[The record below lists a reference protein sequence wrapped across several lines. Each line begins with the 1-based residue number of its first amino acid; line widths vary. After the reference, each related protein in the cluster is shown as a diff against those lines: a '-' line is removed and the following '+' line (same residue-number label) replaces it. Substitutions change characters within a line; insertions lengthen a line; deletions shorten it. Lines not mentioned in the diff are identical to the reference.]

1 MESKYFT
8 VLLIFTLIFVNFLP
22 TPWVSAHTEELIGW
36 DATGQAGG
44 PTQGIAVQGNYA
56 YIGVGPRLV
65 VVDISD
71 PKNPH
76 QVGAS
81 ALFDYFVLGVTVSGS
96 YAYVATG
103 TAGLHVVDITV
114 PSNPLEVGA
123 WNSPGFAEGVTVSD
137 SIAYLADG
145 PYGLRVVDVSNPAVP
160 VEIAHAYD
168 MNYVYDV
175 VVSGRFAY
183 VAAGGAGLLV
193 VEISNPTYPVEAGAY
208 DTPGNARGVA
218 VQNDRAYIADERY
231 GLQIINVSDPLHP
244 ALFGAMQ
251 TYGWVFDV
259 AVSGSL
265 AYVAAA
271 FGGLR
276 AVNISDPAHPLE
288 VSSLT
293 WAQSNATGLVLV
305 GDHAYLADRKNGLR
319 VVNSSIPT
327 NPVQI
332 GYWNCFAFATSIEV
346 EGDYAYVAAG
356 FNGVRVYNIS
366 NPAHLVEVGSFMVDG
381 FILNITLAGNTLYAG
396 TFLGSP
402 EAGLYALDISDP
414 THPERVGYY
423 ANIEEC
429 WGIDAVGSM
438 VYVADVSGLKI
449 FDFSNPPNLNLVGFH
464 PFSGTGG
471 ITVRDGLA
479 YVSKGSG
486 VEIYN
491 VADPATISLVGS
503 FTCSTC
509 FAGGPVSLAGD
520 YAYVSEKWGLRI
532 LNISNPASPTEVSYT
547 PTREET
553 YWLALNGNL
562 VFMAEGSYGFSVY
575 DVLNPAAPQLIN
587 QTTVVGSVQAV
598 ALSEDRLFT
607 ASGEG
612 GLQIFTEK
620 AVSGLFQPVVQ
631 SQGAWEEQTI
641 LVNAPGRQVQTPNH
655 AWDIPTMTYAPDRP
669 AATCTVTSVADSGS
683 GTLRTC
689 LENQVSGDVITF
701 LASVFP
707 PSAPVTIHVGPDRLP
722 WLNQGSVTIDAS
734 NAGVILDGSLV
745 LGAWDPGIG
754 IISDNNIVRGLQIVN
769 FHGGI
774 VMMGNNNRIG
784 GSRQVGSGPTGQ
796 GNVIS
801 GNRGDG
807 IAIGGYGNLILGNLI
822 GLDVTGTSAFP
833 NHWSGVTFNG
843 PNNTLGSLNP
853 GEDNVISANDDAGI
867 TMYGYNVSGN
877 QIIGNKIGTDISGNV
892 NLGNKIIGVY
902 VECGTN
908 NTLVHGNLI
917 SSNGVAEIYVW
928 DMNTDF
934 NVLTGNRI
942 STNLAGTA
950 PLPNLPST
958 GIAIGNAA
966 YTRIGGTATGEGNT
980 VGNPGGVSVEGSLDA
995 NTLVLG
1001 NHIGLNAAGT
1011 GVLASS
1017 GGLRLG
1023 GATRTIV
1030 GGATPVEANYVTTS
1044 GNFSLDV
1051 RSPNN
1056 VIAGN
1061 FLGLAIDGAT
1071 PLATA
1076 GFQILSMR
1084 DGNVIQGNHIANATS
1099 AGIWLEGALR
1109 NTIRRNS
1116 IYANPFKGI
1125 FLNNGANN
1133 DLPAPSF
1140 SLSAAGG
1147 SGTTCSG
1154 CTVELFLDDA
1164 NQGRYFLATFTA
1176 DGAGSFTF
1184 PARCPLPYSHLTST
1198 ATDLQGNT
1206 SEFSDFQVVPW
1217 DCNSARPSPT
1227 LVSLDPTSQPALVPT
1242 FLLAISGAD
1251 FFADSVVRWDGL
1263 SLPTT
1268 MLSSTLAQAVIPS
1281 YLFQEGGDFPVTI
1294 FTPAP
1299 GGGESGALIVS
1310 VAPPV
1315 KVNLPLLLRR

>member
-1 MESKYFT
+1 LYPKFFT
-8 VLLIFTLIFVNFLP
+8 VLLIFVFVVGSFLP
-22 TPWVSAHTEELIGW
+22 TPTVSAQIEESTGW
-36 DATGQAGG
+36 EATGQAGG
-44 PTQGIAVQGNYA
+44 PTQGIALQGDYA

-71 PKNPH
+71 PANPH
-76 QVGAS
+76 QVGAT
-81 ALFDYFVLGVTVSGS
+81 AMLDDFVLGVTVSGTL
-96 YAYVATG
+96 AYLAAG
-103 TAGLHVVDITV
+103 TAGLLIVDITS
-114 PSNPLEVGA
+114 PANPFVVGV
-123 WNSPGFAEGVTVSD
+123 WNSPGFTEGVAVSGG
-137 SIAYLADG
+137 IVYLADG
-145 PYGLRVVDVSNPAVP
+145 PYGLRVVDVSNPAAP
-160 VEIAHAYD
+160 VEIANAFD
-168 MNYVYDV
+168 MNYTYDV
-175 VVSGRFAY
+175 AVSGRYAY

-193 VEISNPTYPVEAGAY
+193 VEISNPAYPVEVGAY
-208 DTPGNARGVA
+208 DTPGNARGLA

-231 GLQIINVSDPLHP
+231 GLHIIDIADPLHP
-244 ALFGAMQ
+244 ALFGTVQ

-276 AVNISDPAHPLE
+276 VVNISDPAHPLE
-288 VSSLT
+288 VGSLT

-305 GDHAYLADRKNGLR
+305 GDHVYLADRKNGLR
-319 VVNSSIPT
+319 VINSSIPT

-332 GYWNCFAFATSIEV
+332 GYWNCFVFAASIEV

-366 NPAHLVEVGSFMVDG
+366 DPAHPVEVGSFMVDG
-381 FILNITLAGNTLYAG
+381 FILNIKLAGNTLYAG

-414 THPERVGYY
+414 THPQMVGYY

-429 WGIDAVGSM
+429 WGIDVDGSM
-438 VYVADVSGLKI
+438 IYVADVSGLKI
-449 FDFSNPPNLNLVGFH
+449 FDFSTPPNLNLVGFH
-464 PFSGTGG
+464 PYSGTGG

-479 YVSKGSG
+479 YVSTGVG

-509 FAGGPVSLAGD
+509 FAGGPVSLAGN
-520 YAYVSEKWGLRI
+520 YAYVSENWGLRI
-532 LNISNPASPTEVSYT
+532 LNISDPASPTEVSYT
-547 PTREET
+547 PTRDET
-553 YWLALNGNL
+553 HWLVLIGSL

-575 DVLNPAAPQLIN
+575 DVSNPAAPQLIN

-598 ALSEDRLFT
+598 ALSEGRLFT

-612 GLQIFTEK
+612 GLQIFTET
-620 AVSGLFQPVVQ
+620 AVSAQIQPVLQ
-631 SQGAWEEQTI
+631 SQAVWEEQTMLI
-641 LVNAPGRQVQTPNH
+641 TVSGRQVQTPNL
-655 AWDIPTMTYAPDRP
+655 AVDIPMTSAPDRP
-669 AATCTVTSVADSGS
+669 VATCTVTSVADSGAGS
-683 GTLRTC
+683 LRAC
-689 LENQVSGDVITF
+689 LENQVSGDVIIF
-701 LASVFP
+701 SDSVFP
-707 PSAPVTIHVGPDRLP
+707 HSAPVTIHVGPERLP
-722 WLNQGSVTIDAS
+722 WLHQGNVTIDAS

-754 IISDNNIVRGLQIVN
+754 INSDNNTVRGLQILN
-769 FHGGI
+769 FPSGI
-774 VMMGNNNRIG
+774 GVMGNNNRIG
-784 GSRQVGSGPTGQ
+784 GSRQIGSGPTGQ

-807 IAIGGYGNLILGNLI
+807 IALGGYGNLILGNLI
-822 GLDVTGTSAFP
+822 GLDVSGTNAFP

-843 PNNTLGSLNP
+843 PNNTLGSLTP
-853 GEDNVISANDDAGI
+853 GEDNVISANNDAGI

-877 QIIGNKIGTDISGNV
+877 QIIGNKIGTDITGNV

-902 VECGTN
+902 VECGAN
-908 NTLVHGNLI
+908 NTWVHGNLI
-917 SSNGVAEIYVW
+917 SSNGVAEIYVS

-950 PLPNLPST
+950 PLPNLPSVA
-958 GIAIGNAA
+958 IAIGSAA
-966 YTRIGGTATGEGNT
+966 YTRIGGTAAGEGNT
-980 VGNPGGVSVEGSLDA
+980 VGNPGGVSVEGPLDA

-1011 GVLASS
+1011 AVLAGS

-1023 GATRTIV
+1023 GATRSIV
-1030 GGATPVEANYVTTS
+1030 GGVTPGEANTITAD
-1044 GNFSLDV
+1044 GHFSLDV
-1051 RSPNN
+1051 RSANN

-1061 FLGLAIDGAT
+1061 FLGLAIDGVT

-1099 AGIWLEGALR
+1099 AGIWLEGAQS

-1125 FLNNGANN
+1125 FLNLDANN
-1133 DLPAPSF
+1133 NLPAPSF
-1140 SLSAAGG
+1140 SLSASGG
-1147 SGTTCSG
+1147 SGTTCPG
-1154 CTVELFLDDA
+1154 CTVELFLDEN
-1164 NQGRYFLATFTA
+1164 NQGRFYLDDVVA
-1176 DGAGSFTF
+1176 DDTGAFEF
-1184 PARCPLPYSHLTST
+1184 PALCPLPYLYLTAT

-1206 SEFSDFQVVPW
+1206 SEFSDPQAVSW
-1217 DCNSARPSPT
+1217 DCTTARPVPG
-1227 LVSLDPTSQPALVPT
+1227 LMSLDPTSQPALAPT
-1242 FLLAISGAD
+1242 FLLTLTGTSFYTD
-1251 FFADSVVRWDGL
+1251 LVVRWDGV

-1268 MLSSTLAQAVIPS
+1268 ALSSTLAQAVIPA
-1281 YLFQEGGDFPVTI
+1281 YLFQQGGDFPVTV
-1294 FTPAP
+1294 FTPVP
-1299 GGGESGALIVS
+1299 GGGESGALMVS
-1310 VAPPV
+1310 VSLPV
-1315 KVNLPLLLRR
+1315 RVNLPIIFRK